1 MHVKKLTPVLVVKR
15 IEPCLDFWERRLGF
29 TRVAEVPE
37 EDHLG
42 FVLLIRDG
50 IEVMY
55 QSWSSVGADIPAL
68 GPEASAARQF
78 LFVEVDDLAP
88 FEAALEGIDYIV
100 PKRKTFYGATE
111 VIVREPA
118 GHVVVFAQM
127 ERS

>member
-1 MHVKKLTPVLVVKR
+1 MQVKKLTPVLFVKR

-55 QSWSSVGADIPAL
+55 QTWSSVAADIPPL
-68 GPEASAARQF
+68 GPEAPSGRQF
-78 LFVEVDDLAP
+78 LYIEVDELAG
-88 FEAALEGIDYIV
+88 FETALRGVDYV
-100 PKRKTFYGATE
+100 MPKRKTFYGATE

-118 GHVVVFAQM
+118 GNVVAFSQM
-127 ERS
+127 GRD